1 MNYRNV
7 IIKTVMAVGIGI
19 AATSCEGFLDITP
32 DGQVKRDEMLATNEG
47 VEDALYGV
55 YAKLRN
61 TTLYGQE
68 MYFSSLEIMSQT
80 LYCYG
85 NTGVTALGQY
95 DYNNTSVKNV
105 FAMVWNDMYNNISNV
120 NSVLN
125 APLVDGATAYP
136 ANIYKGEAL
145 ALRAMMHLDLMRLFA
160 EQITVNP
167 NAKGI
172 PYATEFSLKTPDFE
186 TLAENYNHVLADLQE
201 AERLLA
207 DEGEYENTTSFMS
220 DRMIHL
226 NLHAVRAL
234 MARVYL
240 TKGDKDKALEYA
252 EKVIV
257 QSGRQLKTKTEVIND
272 VAGVLSKKECLFG
285 VYFSGFYTQV
295 SAKLQQTISYSSLD
309 LRGDFMEMYEKGVSG
324 LDFRTTAYFTS
335 VDMGG
340 TAKYRLSKFT
350 DIYDLQNNASARP
363 ADLIQGINMIRL
375 PEMYYIAA
383 ECLLDRDY
391 QKALDYFNAVVTN
404 RGLDAL
410 SGAGE
415 ETLTQEVINTER
427 YKEMIGE
434 GQTFFNMKRQNLSIP
449 SYDNS
454 VTYRPEDGIYVVP
467 VPDSEYENRN

>member
-1 MNYRNV
+1 M
-7 IIKTVMAVGIGI
+7 
-19 AATSCEGFLDITP
+19 
-32 DGQVKRDEMLATNEG
+32 
-47 VEDALYGV
+47 
-55 YAKLRN
+55 
-61 TTLYGQE
+61 
-68 MYFSSLEIMSQT
+68 
-80 LYCYG
+80 
-85 NTGVTALGQY
+85 
-95 DYNNTSVKNV
+95 
-105 FAMVWNDMYNNISNV
+105 
-120 NSVLN
+120 
-125 APLVDGATAYP
+125 
-136 ANIYKGEAL
+136 
-145 ALRAMMHLDLMRLFA
+145 
-160 EQITVNP
+160 
-167 NAKGI
+167 
-172 PYATEFSLKTPDFE
+172 
-186 TLAENYNHVLADLQE
+186 
-201 AERLLA
+201 
-207 DEGEYENTTSFMS
+207 
-220 DRMIHL
+220 
-226 NLHAVRAL
+226 
-234 MARVYL
+234 
-240 TKGDKDKALEYA
+240 EYA
-252 EKVIV
+252 VKVIA

-309 LRGDFMEMYEKGVSG
+309 LRGDFMDMYEKGVSG